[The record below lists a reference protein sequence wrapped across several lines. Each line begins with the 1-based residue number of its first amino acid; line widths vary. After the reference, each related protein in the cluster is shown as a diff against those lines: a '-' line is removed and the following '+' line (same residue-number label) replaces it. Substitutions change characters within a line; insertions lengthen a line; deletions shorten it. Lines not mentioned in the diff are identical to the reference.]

1 MMVTQVGA
9 GVGDAT
15 LANPLAA
22 RRVLLVED
30 EPLVAMLIETA
41 LQQEGCIVLGPL
53 ERLAPALEAARSD
66 VIDAAI
72 LDMDLAGENTRP
84 VADALE
90 ARGIPFVFLTGYGA
104 DGLPPDKPHWRA
116 LGKPFRLDALLG
128 TLAALVAGAAAG

>member
-1 MMVTQVGA
+1 MMANEIGT
-9 GVGDAT
+9 GDAT
-15 LANPLAA
+15 LAPPIAG

-30 EPLVAMLIETA
+30 ELLVAMLIEPA
-41 LQQEGCIVLGPL
+41 LQQEGWVVLGPL
-53 ERLAPALEAARSD
+53 VRLASALEAARSE

-72 LDMDLAGENTRP
+72 LDMDLAGEDTRP

-90 ARGIPFVFLTGYGA
+90 ARGIPFLFLTGYGA

-128 TLAALVAGAAAG
+128 TLAAVVAGAPR